1 MLNSFLMANQT
12 IPLRF
17 RRTSTLTFGWN
28 NLVMVAAALLDP
40 VALVLSLWAAAY
52 LTEGSLT
59 PPYLVLSMLV
69 FSLTLPG
76 TIRLQASTLNV
87 IRSILIEWALIAT
100 LFYFFGKASGYIDYF
115 DPRAISIWLWL
126 APLSQFG
133 VHVALRT
140 FAPSIANIQGEARRA
155 VIVGVNEQG
164 LAIARQMQN
173 NPFNAIRL
181 NGFFDDRVRERVG
194 KLTDYPL
201 LGTIDN
207 LPEYVDKNRIEA
219 IYISLPM
226 TTQPRILKLL
236 DGLSNTTASI
246 FFVPDMF
253 ITDLMQGRID
263 SVGDMPVIS
272 VCETPFTGV
281 NGMTKRLSDIVLSS
295 LILILVSPLMLA
307 IAAAIKLT
315 SPGPVIFKQ
324 RRYGL
329 NGEKIF
335 VYKFRSMT
343 VCEDGEVV
351 QQAQKNDSRVTKVGA
366 FLRKTS
372 LDELPQFFNVLQGSM
387 SIVGPRPHAVAH
399 NELYRKLIKGYMVR
413 HKVKPGITGWAQ
425 VNGWRGETDTLE
437 KMKSRIDYDLAYLR
451 NWSLRL
457 DLYIIFKTIMVVL
470 KDKHAY

>member
-1 MLNSFLMANQT
+1 ML
-12 IPLRF
+12 
-17 RRTSTLTFGWN
+17 
-28 NLVMVAAALLDP
+28 AAALLDP
-40 VALVLSLWAAAY
+40 VALVLSLWIAAIFT
-52 LTEGSLT
+52 LGELT
-59 PPYLVLSMLV
+59 PPYLILSLLI

-76 TIRLQASTLNV
+76 TIRLQASNLHV
-87 IRSILIEWALIAT
+87 IRSILIEWALIAS
-100 LFYFFGKASGYIDYF
+100 LFYFFGYASGYLEYF
-115 DPRAISIWLWL
+115 APETMMIWLWL
-126 APLSQFG
+126 APVSQFG

-140 FAPSIANIQGEARRA
+140 FAPSLAQGEARRA
-155 VIVGVNEQG
+155 IIAGVNEHG
-164 LAIARQMQN
+164 LALARQIEN
-173 NPFNAIRL
+173 SPFSTIRL

-194 KLTDYPL
+194 NLTDYPL
-201 LGTIDN
+201 LGTIDD
-207 LPEYVDKNRIEA
+207 LPAYIEKHRIEA

-246 FFVPDMF
+246 YFVPDMF

-281 NGMTKRLSDIVLSS
+281 NGMLKRISDIVLSL
-295 LILILVSPLMLA
+295 LILALISPVLLI

-315 SPGPVIFKQ
+315 SPGPVLFKQ

-329 NGEKIF
+329 NGEDIL
-335 VYKFRSMT
+335 VSKFRSMS
-343 VCEDGEVV
+343 VCEDGDTI
-351 QQAQKNDSRVTKVGA
+351 QQAQKNDSRVTPVGA

-372 LDELPQFFNVLQGSM
+372 LDELPQFFNVLRGDM

-457 DLYIIFKTIMVVL
+457 DLYIIFKTILVVL

>member
-1 MLNSFLMANQT
+1 MSNQT

-17 RRTSTLTFGWN
+17 RRASTPTFGWN
-28 NLVMVAAALLDP
+28 NLVMLAAALLDP
-40 VALVLSLWAAAY
+40 VALVLSLWIAAFY
-52 LTEGSLT
+52 VHGEVT
-59 PPYLVLSMLV
+59 PPYLILSLLV

-76 TIRLQASTLNV
+76 TIRIQAPNLHV
-87 IRSILIEWALIAT
+87 IRSILIEWSLIAA
-100 LFYFFGKASGYIDYF
+100 LFYFFGNATGYLGYF
-115 DPRAISIWLWL
+115 DNRAMMIWLWL
-126 APLSQFG
+126 APVSQFG
-133 VHVALRT
+133 VNIALRN
-140 FAPSIANIQGEARRA
+140 FAPSLAHIQGEARRA
-155 VIVGVNEQG
+155 VIAGVNENG
-164 LAIARQMQN
+164 ITLARQMEN
-173 NPFNAIRL
+173 SPFSAIRL
-181 NGFFDDRVRERVG
+181 HGFFDDRLRERVG
-194 KLTDYPL
+194 RLTDYPL
-201 LGTIDN
+201 LGTIN
-207 LPEYVDKNRIEA
+207 ELPAYVQRNRIEA

-226 TTQPRILKLL
+226 ATQPRILKLL

-246 FFVPDMF
+246 YFVPDMF

-281 NGMTKRLSDIVLSS
+281 NGMLKRLSDIVLSL
-295 LILILVSPLMLA
+295 LILTLISPLLLM
-307 IAAAIKLT
+307 IAAAVKLT

-329 NGEKIF
+329 NGEEIL

-343 VCEDGEVV
+343 VCEDGETV
-351 QQAQKNDSRVTKVGA
+351 QQAQRNDSRVTPIGS

-457 DLYIIFKTIMVVL
+457 DLYIIYKTVMVVL

>member
-1 MLNSFLMANQT
+1 ML
-12 IPLRF
+12 
-17 RRTSTLTFGWN
+17 
-28 NLVMVAAALLDP
+28 AAALLDP
-40 VALVLSLWAAAY
+40 VALVLSLWIAAIFT
-52 LTEGSLT
+52 LGELT
-59 PPYLVLSMLV
+59 PPYLILSLLI

-76 TIRLQASTLNV
+76 TIRLQASNLHV
-87 IRSILIEWALIAT
+87 IRSILIEWALIAS
-100 LFYFFGKASGYIDYF
+100 LFYFFGYASGYLEYF
-115 DPRAISIWLWL
+115 APETMMIWLWL
-126 APLSQFG
+126 APVSQFG

-140 FAPSIANIQGEARRA
+140 FAPSLAQGEARRA
-155 VIVGVNEQG
+155 IIAGVNEHG
-164 LAIARQMQN
+164 LALARQIEN
-173 NPFNAIRL
+173 SPFSTIRL

-194 KLTDYPL
+194 NLTDYPL
-201 LGTIDN
+201 LGTIDD
-207 LPEYVDKNRIEA
+207 LPAYIEKHRIEA

-246 FFVPDMF
+246 YFVPDMF

-281 NGMTKRLSDIVLSS
+281 NGMLKRISDIVLSL
-295 LILILVSPLMLA
+295 LILALISPVLLI

-315 SPGPVIFKQ
+315 SPGPVLFKQ

-329 NGEKIF
+329 NGEEIL
-335 VYKFRSMT
+335 VSKFRSMS
-343 VCEDGEVV
+343 VCEDGDTI
-351 QQAQKNDSRVTKVGA
+351 QQAQKNDSRVTPVGA

-372 LDELPQFFNVLQGSM
+372 LDELPQFFNVLRGDM

-457 DLYIIFKTIMVVL
+457 DLYIIFKTILVVL

>member
-1 MLNSFLMANQT
+1 MPNST

-17 RRTSTLTFGWN
+17 RRASTPTFGWN
-28 NLVMVAAALLDP
+28 NLVMLAAALLDP
-40 VALVLSLWAAAY
+40 VALVLSLWIAAFFT
-52 LTEGSLT
+52 LGELT
-59 PPYLVLSMLV
+59 PPYLILSLLI

-76 TIRLQASTLNV
+76 TIRLQASNLHV
-87 IRSILIEWALIAT
+87 IRSILIEWALIAS
-100 LFYFFGKASGYIDYF
+100 LFYFFGYASGYLEYF
-115 DPRAISIWLWL
+115 APETMMIWLWL
-126 APLSQFG
+126 APVSQFG

-140 FAPSIANIQGEARRA
+140 FAPSLAQGEARRA
-155 VIVGVNEQG
+155 IIAGVNEHG
-164 LAIARQMQN
+164 LALARQIEN
-173 NPFNAIRL
+173 SPYSSIRL

-194 KLTDYPL
+194 GMTDYPL
-201 LGTIDN
+201 LGTIND
-207 LPEYVDKNRIEA
+207 LPAYIDKHKIEA

-246 FFVPDMF
+246 YFVPDMF

-281 NGMTKRLSDIVLSS
+281 NGMLKRISDVVLSL
-295 LILILVSPLMLA
+295 LILTLISPVLLI
-307 IAAAIKLT
+307 IAVAIKLT
-315 SPGPVIFKQ
+315 SPGPILFKQ

-329 NGEKIF
+329 NGEEIL
-335 VYKFRSMT
+335 VCKFRSMS
-343 VCEDGEVV
+343 VCEDGDTI
-351 QQAQKNDSRVTKVGA
+351 QQAQKNDSRVTPVGA

-372 LDELPQFFNVLQGSM
+372 LDELPQFFNVLQGDM

-457 DLYIIFKTIMVVL
+457 DLYIIFKTILVVL